1 MSDIRSRGS
10 VGQNMLSRR
19 GQIRGFEGDG
29 EAAPSQA
36 DHVRT
41 KCDIRILYVHGQC
54 LLPSPFRRL
63 QQSATR
69 NAHRIWIAN
78 KEVFCMAKE
87 VEKRSGKATRQRYKK
102 DRRETVIQ
110 VRMNAE
116 ELALLDGKRGGRT
129 RSNYL
134 RGALYGSAGSHT
146 EHEVVAD
153 TPQLDRMLMEL
164 NRIGVNINQIARV
177 FNARVKGMGMLE
189 EIKMKPDKKA
199 FESLRESIEGLSD
212 EVKELR
218 ADLHGGITGGDV

>member
-1 MSDIRSRGS
+1 
-10 VGQNMLSRR
+10 
-19 GQIRGFEGDG
+19 
-29 EAAPSQA
+29 
-36 DHVRT
+36 
-41 KCDIRILYVHGQC
+41 
-54 LLPSPFRRL
+54 
-63 QQSATR
+63 
-69 NAHRIWIAN
+69 
-78 KEVFCMAKE
+78 MAKE

-164 NRIGVNINQIARV
+164 NRIGVNINQIARA
-177 FNARVKGMGMLE
+177 FNARVKGMACLR
-189 EIKMKPDKKA
+189 KSRWSRTRRRSKA
-199 FESLRESIEGLSD
+199 
-212 EVKELR
+212 
-218 ADLHGGITGGDV
+218 

>member
-1 MSDIRSRGS
+1 
-10 VGQNMLSRR
+10 
-19 GQIRGFEGDG
+19 
-29 EAAPSQA
+29 
-36 DHVRT
+36 
-41 KCDIRILYVHGQC
+41 
-54 LLPSPFRRL
+54 
-63 QQSATR
+63 
-69 NAHRIWIAN
+69 
-78 KEVFCMAKE
+78 MAKE

-102 DRRETVIQ
+102 DRREAVVQ

-146 EHEVVAD
+146 KHEVVAD

-164 NRIGVNINQIARV
+164 NRIGVNINQIARA

-218 ADLHGGITGGDV
+218 EIGRAHV

>member
-1 MSDIRSRGS
+1 
-10 VGQNMLSRR
+10 
-19 GQIRGFEGDG
+19 
-29 EAAPSQA
+29 
-36 DHVRT
+36 
-41 KCDIRILYVHGQC
+41 
-54 LLPSPFRRL
+54 
-63 QQSATR
+63 
-69 NAHRIWIAN
+69 
-78 KEVFCMAKE
+78 MAKE

-102 DRRETVIQ
+102 DRREAVIQ

-164 NRIGVNINQIARV
+164 NRIGVNINQIARA

-189 EIKMKPDKKA
+189 EIKMEPDKKA

>member
-1 MSDIRSRGS
+1 
-10 VGQNMLSRR
+10 
-19 GQIRGFEGDG
+19 
-29 EAAPSQA
+29 
-36 DHVRT
+36 
-41 KCDIRILYVHGQC
+41 
-54 LLPSPFRRL
+54 
-63 QQSATR
+63 
-69 NAHRIWIAN
+69 
-78 KEVFCMAKE
+78 MAKE
-87 VEKRSGKATRQRYKK
+87 VEKRSGKATRQHYKK

-146 EHEVVAD
+146 KHEVVAD

-164 NRIGVNINQIARV
+164 NRIGVNINQIARA

-189 EIKMKPDKKA
+189 EIKMEPDKKA
-199 FESLRESIEGLSD
+199 FESLRESIDGLSD

>member
-1 MSDIRSRGS
+1 
-10 VGQNMLSRR
+10 
-19 GQIRGFEGDG
+19 
-29 EAAPSQA
+29 
-36 DHVRT
+36 
-41 KCDIRILYVHGQC
+41 
-54 LLPSPFRRL
+54 
-63 QQSATR
+63 
-69 NAHRIWIAN
+69 
-78 KEVFCMAKE
+78 MAKE

-102 DRRETVIQ
+102 DRREAVVQ

-134 RGALYGSAGSHT
+134 RGALYGSTGSRT
-146 EHEVVAD
+146 KHEVVAD

-164 NRIGVNINQIARV
+164 NRIGVNINQIARA
-177 FNARVKGMGMLE
+177 FNARAKGMSMLE
-189 EIKMKPDKKA
+189 QVRADMQVKSDKEA

>member
-1 MSDIRSRGS
+1 
-10 VGQNMLSRR
+10 
-19 GQIRGFEGDG
+19 
-29 EAAPSQA
+29 
-36 DHVRT
+36 
-41 KCDIRILYVHGQC
+41 
-54 LLPSPFRRL
+54 
-63 QQSATR
+63 
-69 NAHRIWIAN
+69 
-78 KEVFCMAKE
+78 MAKE

-153 TPQLDRMLMEL
+153 TPQLDRMLME
-164 NRIGVNINQIARV
+164 
-177 FNARVKGMGMLE
+177 
-189 EIKMKPDKKA
+189 
-199 FESLRESIEGLSD
+199 SIEGLSD

>member
-1 MSDIRSRGS
+1 
-10 VGQNMLSRR
+10 
-19 GQIRGFEGDG
+19 
-29 EAAPSQA
+29 
-36 DHVRT
+36 
-41 KCDIRILYVHGQC
+41 
-54 LLPSPFRRL
+54 
-63 QQSATR
+63 
-69 NAHRIWIAN
+69 
-78 KEVFCMAKE
+78 MAKE
-87 VEKRSGKATRQRYKK
+87 VEKRSDKATRQHYKK

-164 NRIGVNINQIARV
+164 NRIGVNINQIARA
-177 FNARVKGMGMLE
+177 FKGMGMLE

>member
-1 MSDIRSRGS
+1 
-10 VGQNMLSRR
+10 
-19 GQIRGFEGDG
+19 
-29 EAAPSQA
+29 
-36 DHVRT
+36 
-41 KCDIRILYVHGQC
+41 
-54 LLPSPFRRL
+54 
-63 QQSATR
+63 
-69 NAHRIWIAN
+69 
-78 KEVFCMAKE
+78 MAKE

-164 NRIGVNINQIARV
+164 NRIGVNINQIARA

-189 EIKMKPDKKA
+189 EIKMEPDKKA

-218 ADLHGGITGGDV
+218 ADLHDGITGDDVCAGIARRAGTHVLHRVRRGKAQTRPLAKRDGPHRRPDGRHALPR